1 MKSLLRLLESTRE
14 DGRHVRF
21 LFIGVERPKTADG
34 DTEDPLALARRQ
46 FNERHRK
53 RRREWSSLVG
63 IFTSAVSGLRA
74 TDDGAMDM
82 RTVYEK
88 IIGLVAPY
96 LEVLTS
102 HLIRET
108 LPHVP
113 FPRLHSL
120 AATGYNLA
128 GSTPPPR
135 LRHLHIVRLHYAY
148 VLPLWVAG
156 TPELEHLRLSGVWA
170 DPELPEVLG
179 ALMGVEEQHYSD
191 MGHQLA
197 VMAGMII
204 RAHRPDIQALKC
216 LRTVVVE
223 TQENMSLGLCG
234 NSHMDHNSMR
244 RGLACLE
251 SESADGPVKL
261 VLVRGGCRNDE
272 QSMIEWRGMV
282 ETIINEESL
291 KE

>member
-1 MKSLLRLLESTRE
+1 MKSLLCLLESARE

-21 LFIGVERPKTADG
+21 LFIGIERPKATDG

-46 FNERHRK
+46 FNEGHRK

-63 IFTSAVSGLRA
+63 ILTSALPGLRTA
-74 TDDGAMDM
+74 DDGATDM

-102 HLIRET
+102 HLNHET

-113 FPRLHSL
+113 FPRLPSL
-120 AATGYNLA
+120 AVTGYNLA
-128 GSTPPPR
+128 GSTPPPH
-135 LRHLHIVRLHYAY
+135 LRHLHILGLYYAHE
-148 VLPLWVAG
+148 LPLWVAG
-156 TPELEHLRLSGVWA
+156 TPELEHLRLSEVWA
-170 DPELPEVLG
+170 ERELPEVLG
-179 ALMGVEEQHYSD
+179 ALMGVEEQQYSD
-191 MGHQLA
+191 TDRQSA
-197 VMAGMII
+197 VMAGIII
-204 RAHRPDIQALKC
+204 RAPRPDIQALKC
-216 LRTVVVE
+216 LKTVVVD
-223 TQENMSLGLCG
+223 TRENMSLGMCG
-234 NSHMDHNSMR
+234 NSHMDHHSMR

-261 VLVRGGCRNDE
+261 VLIRGRCRNDE
-272 QSMIEWRGMV
+272 QSMIEWQGMV
-282 ETIINEESL
+282 ETITNRESL

>member
-1 MKSLLRLLESTRE
+1 MRSLLRLLESARE

-21 LFIGVERPKTADG
+21 LFIGVERPEAADG
-34 DTEDPLALARRQ
+34 DAEDALALARRQ

-63 IFTSAVSGLRA
+63 TFTSALSGLRT
-74 TDDGAMDM
+74 TDDGATDM

-88 IIGLVAPY
+88 IIGLVAPH
-96 LEVLTS
+96 LEVFTS

-120 AATGYNLA
+120 AVTGYNLA
-128 GSTPPPR
+128 GSTPLPH
-135 LRHLHIVRLHYAY
+135 LRHLQILGLCYAHL
-148 VLPLWVAG
+148 LPLWVAG
-156 TPELEHLRLSGVWA
+156 TPELEHLRLSGVLA
-170 DPELPEVLG
+170 QRELPEVLG

-216 LRTVVVE
+216 LKIVVVE
-223 TQENMSLGLCG
+223 TQENMSLGMCG
-234 NSHMDHNSMR
+234 NSHVDHNSMR

-261 VLVRGGCRNDE
+261 VLIRGGCRNDE